1 MKRKLFYLL
10 AAMLLLLSACT
21 GTVSE
26 QNTDSSSQKK
36 QQEQNTAYYQFED
49 SLGNMVTL
57 QEQPKRVAAL
67 MGSYAET
74 WILSGGELVAVTQDA
89 YDERGLELSEDTVN
103 VGTNQQPDMEA
114 LFAAEPDFVILTA
127 DMEGQVNMKESLAS
141 AGIPAA
147 WFKVESIEDY
157 LWMLDICTD
166 LTGRKDLYEQN
177 GISIQATID
186 ETIAAVPEGEQ
197 PTVLLLRAYS
207 TGVRAKNSDSIAGQV
222 IADLGA
228 INIADSDAGLLEDLQ
243 MESILAADPDYIL
256 VTTMGSSQEAA
267 LASLEELF
275 NSDPAWQSLTAMK
288 EDRVEILPKNL
299 FHYKPNAKW
308 GESYTMLFEILYGDH
323 ETA

>member
-10 AAMLLLLSACT
+10 TAMVFLLTACT
-21 GTVSE
+21 GTAPTQSAE
-26 QNTDSSSQKK
+26 DSSQNE
-36 QQEQNTAYYQFED
+36 QQEQSTAFYQFED

-74 WILSGGELVAVTQDA
+74 WLLSGGELVAVTQDA
-89 YDERGLELSEDTVN
+89 YDERGLELGENTVN

-127 DMEGQVNMKESLAS
+127 DMEGQVNMKDSLAA

-147 WFKVESIEDY
+147 WFKVESFRDY

-166 LTGRKDLYEQN
+166 LTGRKDLYEEN
-177 GISIQATID
+177 GASIQETID
-186 ETIAAVPEGEQ
+186 ETIAAVPEGEK
-197 PTVLLLRAYS
+197 PSVLLLRAYS
-207 TGVRAKNSDSIAGQV
+207 TGVRAKNSDNIAGQV

-243 MESILAADPDYIL
+243 MESILAADPDFIL
-256 VTTMGSSQEAA
+256 VTTMGSSEEAA

-288 EDRVEILPKNL
+288 EDRVKVLPKNL

-308 GESYTMLFEILYGDH
+308 GESYTMLFDILYGDN